1 MHDHQDCSGD
11 AHRAFESLEAAMN
24 AMPVVRG
31 DDVMA
36 PQSLLDAL
44 ERLRQTLRPQPQ
56 VPAPFLR

>member
-1 MHDHQDCSGD
+1 MHDHQDCGGD

-44 ERLRQTLRPQPQ
+44 ERLRQTLRLP
-56 VPAPFLR
+56 VPAPSVR